1 MESKE
6 GRSQELSKARTRLTF
21 PRGRVVQP
29 PLQPGIK
36 PDPPPPC
43 SGERDPPPCQG
54 TPELQA
60 PGKRLA
66 AEKMAFH
73 PDTTGSLVLYAPRP
87 SEPFAPGNTQKRPCE
102 HSKATAPGI
111 SAVDGLPPGAVSP
124 GHYLVPAP
132 GSYLRQ
138 KNKGNLTGWQPALIM
153 PPPLFPPPWH
163 CPAIQPDCLP
173 KEQTTLHSPP
183 RD

>member
-29 PLQPGIK
+29 PLQPGIT

-43 SGERDPPPCQG
+43 SGERDPPRPAPCQG

-66 AEKMAFH
+66 AEKMVFH
-73 PDTTGSLVLYAPRP
+73 PDTIGSLVLFAPRP
-87 SEPFAPGNTQKRPCE
+87 ICEPFAP
-102 HSKATAPGI
+102 
-111 SAVDGLPPGAVSP
+111 
-124 GHYLVPAP
+124 
-132 GSYLRQ
+132 
-138 KNKGNLTGWQPALIM
+138 
-153 PPPLFPPPWH
+153 
-163 CPAIQPDCLP
+163 
-173 KEQTTLHSPP
+173 
-183 RD
+183 